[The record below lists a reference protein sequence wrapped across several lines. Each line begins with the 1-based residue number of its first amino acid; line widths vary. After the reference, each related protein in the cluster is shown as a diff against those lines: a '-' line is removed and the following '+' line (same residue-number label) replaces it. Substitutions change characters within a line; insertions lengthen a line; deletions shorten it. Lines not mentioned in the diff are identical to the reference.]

1 MINIIC
7 VAVRLKSNRLK
18 RKALLDLNGVTLIE
32 RLIERLLSEFQN
44 DEICICTSRH
54 EDDEP
59 LVEIAKKYSLNFVAG
74 EELDVMSR
82 FIEIG
87 NRKQAENITRV
98 TGDNPLTD
106 PKIITQMLL
115 DHIRKESDYTFCNQI
130 PIGAGSEIVKFKT
143 LKKLYSKLTDPN
155 SSEYMTYMLNRP
167 DLIKVNNFFVSDDSL
182 IEPNL
187 SLTVDNDDDYRFLK
201 DIYNYFEVS
210 DISLQEV
217 IIFCR
222 NHEKYRSRLVFNNQE
237 TPIIKGIDYS
247 YIDDKSS

>member
-143 LKKLYSKLTDPN
+143 LKTL
-155 SSEYMTYMLNRP
+155 
-167 DLIKVNNFFVSDDSL
+167 
-182 IEPNL
+182 
-187 SLTVDNDDDYRFLK
+187 
-201 DIYNYFEVS
+201 
-210 DISLQEV
+210 LQA
-217 IIFCR
+217 
-222 NHEKYRSRLVFNNQE
+222 N
-237 TPIIKGIDYS
+237 
-247 YIDDKSS
+247 